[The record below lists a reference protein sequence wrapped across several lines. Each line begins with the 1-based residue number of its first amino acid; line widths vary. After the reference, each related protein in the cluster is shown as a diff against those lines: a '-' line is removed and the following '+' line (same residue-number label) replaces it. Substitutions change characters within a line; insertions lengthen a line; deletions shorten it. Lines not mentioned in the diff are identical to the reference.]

1 MNDKLLNE
9 GSIKMK
15 KKTVAVVIV
24 GALLAAAVLP
34 LISYF
39 QESNGNDNV
48 VFEYNGKKVYET
60 EVKPYVEYYMKINSM
75 NDLET
80 KNYAVDNY
88 IRSLLLSEFSKDMGM
103 TVNDNEI
110 FEYINKS
117 AIFHDND
124 EFSKQKYDDFIAR
137 LGVKPVVFEN
147 EVRKDLY
154 VVDIMD
160 KVDKLTNI
168 NDYYF
173 DIIKET
179 LAQQRVIEK
188 LRINMNEIPVVIDED
203 ALKEIYEANK
213 LNYTQPDQIVF
224 AKHTY
229 VHPLNQSEK
238 DVDVKIVKSDTKFF
252 YDEISALRSKELS
265 KKLVDE
271 NISTSTMTLSAGDF
285 SKIVGTKNTD
295 DITPGTFLI
304 DSEGL
309 ENGVITVYEVTN
321 VSKGNQMNYVEA
333 RPQVESEYKLN
344 MKLKLALKS
353 ISLEDSKDFSKVT
366 NKYFGKYQQDTINPL
381 NNTETEDLYNTV
393 FGTDI
398 GKFTLYHDKNKNEY
412 SFIKVKAVEPINLTK
427 EQLDYFRVSQNNM
440 YKQFMLLSMYDG
452 LKKQYKFKK
461 YNDLKQP

>member
-1 MNDKLLNE
+1 
-9 GSIKMK
+9 MK
-15 KKTVAVVIV
+15 KKTVAVIISV
-24 GALLAAAVLP
+24 ALLAAAGLP

-60 EVKPYVEYYMKINSM
+60 EVKPYVDYYMKINSV

-110 FEYINKS
+110 FDYINKS
-117 AIFHDND
+117 PIFQVD
-124 EFSKQKYDDFIAR
+124 EKFSKQKYDEFIAR
-137 LGVKPVVFEN
+137 LGVKPIVFEN

-179 LAQQRVIEK
+179 LAQQRVIEQ
-188 LRINMNEIPVVIDED
+188 LRINLNEIPVVINEDE
-203 ALKEIYEANK
+203 LKEMYESNK
-213 LNYTQPDQIVF
+213 LNYTKTDQIVF

-238 DVDVKIVKSDTKFF
+238 DADMKIVKSDTKFF
-252 YDEISALRSKELS
+252 YDEISALRSQELS
-265 KKLVDE
+265 KKLVDD
-271 NISTSTMTLSAGDF
+271 NISTSTMSLSAGDF
-285 SKIVGTKNTD
+285 SKIVGTNNSD
-295 DITPGTFLI
+295 NITKGTFLI

-309 ENGVITVYEVTN
+309 DNGVITVYEVTN
-321 VSKGNQMNYVEA
+321 VTKGTQMDYTEA
-333 RPQVESEYKLN
+333 RPQIESEYKLN
-344 MKLKLALKS
+344 MKLKLALN
-353 ISLEDSKDFSKVT
+353 SLTAEDGKDFSKVN
-366 NKYFGKYQQDTINPL
+366 NKYFSKYKEDTINPL
-381 NNTETEDLYNTV
+381 NNTETEEFYNII
-393 FGTDI
+393 FGTQV
-398 GKFTLYHDKNKNEY
+398 GKFTLYHDKTRNEY
-412 SFIKVKAVEPINLTK
+412 SFIKVKAVEPISLTK
-427 EQLDYFRVSQNNM
+427 EQEDYFRVSQNNM

-452 LKKQYKFKK
+452 LKKQYDFKK
-461 YNDLKQP
+461 YNDLKQPQ

>member
-1 MNDKLLNE
+1 
-9 GSIKMK
+9 MK

-24 GALLAAAVLP
+24 GALVAAAVLP

-110 FEYINKS
+110 FDYINKS
-117 AIFHDND
+117 PIFQVDGK
-124 EFSKQKYDDFIAR
+124 FSKQKYDEFIAR
-137 LGVKPVVFEN
+137 LGVKPTVFEN

-160 KVDKLTNI
+160 KVDTLTNI

-179 LAQQRVIEK
+179 LAQQRVIEQ
-188 LRINMNEIPVVIDED
+188 LRINLNEIPVVIDED
-203 ALKEIYEANK
+203 ALKERYEANK
-213 LNYTQPDQIVF
+213 VNYTKRDQIAF
-224 AKHTY
+224 SKHTY

-238 DVDVKIVKSDTKFF
+238 EADIKIVKSDTKFF
-252 YDEISALRSKELS
+252 YDEISALRSQELS
-265 KKLVDE
+265 KKLVDD

-285 SKIVGTKNTD
+285 SKIVGTNNTD
-295 DITPGTFLI
+295 NITPGTFLI
-304 DSEGL
+304 DSEAL
-309 ENGVITVYEVTN
+309 ESGVVTVYEVTN
-321 VSKGNQMNYVEA
+321 ISKGKLMDYAEA
-333 RPQVESEYKLN
+333 RPQLESEYKLN

-353 ISLEDSKDFSKVT
+353 ITAEDSKDFSKVN
-366 NKYFGKYQQDTINPL
+366 NKYFSKYKQDTINPL
-381 NNTETEDLYNTV
+381 NNTETEEFYNTI
-393 FGTDI
+393 FGTEI
-398 GKFTLYHDKNKNEY
+398 GKFTLYHDKVRNEY
-412 SFIKVKAVEPINLTK
+412 SFIRVKDVEPINLTK
-427 EQLDYFRVSQNNM
+427 EQLDYFRVSQNSM

-452 LKKQYKFKK
+452 LKKQYDFKK
-461 YNDLKQP
+461 YNDLKQPH

>member
-1 MNDKLLNE
+1 
-9 GSIKMK
+9 MK

-24 GALLAAAVLP
+24 GALVAAAVLP

-110 FEYINKS
+110 FDYINKS
-117 AIFHDND
+117 PIFQVDGK
-124 EFSKQKYDDFIAR
+124 FSKQKYDEFIAR
-137 LGVKPVVFEN
+137 LGVKPTVFEN

-160 KVDKLTNI
+160 KVDTLTNI

-179 LAQQRVIEK
+179 LAQQRVIEQ
-188 LRINMNEIPVVIDED
+188 LRINLNEIPVVIDED
-203 ALKEIYEANK
+203 ALKERYEANK
-213 LNYTQPDQIVF
+213 VNYTKPDQIAF
-224 AKHTY
+224 SKHTY

-238 DVDVKIVKSDTKFF
+238 EADIKIVKSDTKFF
-252 YDEISALRSKELS
+252 YDEISALRSQELS
-265 KKLVDE
+265 KKLVDD

-285 SKIVGTKNTD
+285 SKIVGTNNTD
-295 DITPGTFLI
+295 NITLGTFLI
-304 DSEGL
+304 DSEAL
-309 ENGVITVYEVTN
+309 ESGVVTVYEVTN
-321 VSKGNQMNYVEA
+321 ISKGKLMDYAEA

-353 ISLEDSKDFSKVT
+353 ITAEDSKDFSKVN
-366 NKYFGKYQQDTINPL
+366 NKYFSKYKQDTINPL
-381 NNTETEDLYNTV
+381 NNTETEEFYNTI
-393 FGTDI
+393 FGTEI
-398 GKFTLYHDKNKNEY
+398 GKFTLYHDKVRNEY
-412 SFIKVKAVEPINLTK
+412 SFIRVKDVEPINLTK
-427 EQLDYFRVSQNNM
+427 EQLDYFRVSQNSM

-452 LKKQYKFKK
+452 LKKQYDFKK
-461 YNDLKQP
+461 YNDLKQPH